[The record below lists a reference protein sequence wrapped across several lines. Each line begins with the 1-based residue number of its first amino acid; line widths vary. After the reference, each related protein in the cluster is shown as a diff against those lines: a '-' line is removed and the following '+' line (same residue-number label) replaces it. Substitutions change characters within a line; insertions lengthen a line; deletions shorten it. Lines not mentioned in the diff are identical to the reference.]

1 MTEETKTTPTS
12 PIDEIKPK
20 SKLTGKVAKTTLAG
34 VLVDLGLSLPGVIHV
49 SQLST
54 ESIKSVDEVVT
65 VGQEIQAWV
74 KKVKADR
81 IELSMI
87 EPVQLDWKEMQPEQI
102 VKGKVIRLEAYGA
115 FVEIGA
121 EKPGLVHVSEMGHGY
136 VKSPGDVVKEGD
148 EIDVMIIDIDRKKK
162 QIRLSMKA
170 LLPEPEVTEEKPR
183 SERPRGERKGKGGK
197 RRDHNDNFDA
207 SSIMKV
213 EDTPTAFESAWQA
226 AMEKSQLDKS
236 LKMKSKKDSAES
248 QDSLL
253 DRTLQNRVKT
263 N

>member
-12 PIDEIKPK
+12 PTDEIKPK
-20 SKLTGKVAKTTLAG
+20 SKLTGKVVKTTLAG

-54 ESIKSVDEVVT
+54 ESIKNVEEVVT
-65 VGQEIQAWV
+65 VGQEIQVWV

-121 EKPGLVHVSEMGHGY
+121 EKPGLVHVSEMGHGF
-136 VKSPGDVVKEGD
+136 VKSPADVVKEGD

-170 LLPEPEVTEEKPR
+170 LLPEPEVVEEKPR
-183 SERPRGERKGKGGK
+183 AERPRSDRPRKGGK
-197 RRDHNDNFDA
+197 RRENNDNFDA
-207 SSIMKV
+207 SAIMKV

-236 LKMKSKKDSAES
+236 LKMKSKKDSADS